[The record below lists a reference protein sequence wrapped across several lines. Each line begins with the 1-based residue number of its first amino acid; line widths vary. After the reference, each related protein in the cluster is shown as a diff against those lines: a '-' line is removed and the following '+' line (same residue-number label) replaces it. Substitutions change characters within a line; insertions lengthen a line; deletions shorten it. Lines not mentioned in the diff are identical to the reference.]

1 MPPDAGRAAEKVARQ
16 SYGKLIAFLTARSRD
31 VAAAEDALSEAL
43 ASALRVWPERGIPA
57 NPEAWLLVAARRNL
71 MQAARHRTVEANAQT
86 TISIAFEEAEERM
99 NEAGNAIFPDERLKL
114 LFACTHPAIDRSV
127 HTALMLQT
135 VLGIEAKTIARTFV
149 VSPEA
154 MSQRL
159 VRAKVKIRDAGI
171 PFAVPPRPTLPERLA
186 AVLSAIYA
194 AYGLGW
200 DGLDGEDEHPSLAG
214 EAIWLGRALLAV
226 LPDEPEAVGLLSL
239 MLHCEARRSARRDG
253 SGRYVPLD
261 EQDMAAWNAIMIAE
275 ADALLRK
282 AGGFDRFGPFQCQ
295 AAIQSVHAAR
305 RLSGTT
311 DWQALTTLYAA
322 LVMMKP
328 TLGARVSQ
336 AAVIGRALSAAAG
349 LEVLDRLDPR
359 DVASYQPYWAVR
371 AFLLTQA
378 GDDTAAADANMTAI
392 GLSDS
397 PAVRDFLAGRL
408 KGAQQGMSGHCIIP

>member
-1 MPPDAGRAAEKVARQ
+1 MPPDARRAAEKVARQ
-16 SYGKLIAFLTARSRD
+16 SYGKLIAFLAARSRD
-31 VAAAEDALSEAL
+31 VPAAEDALSEAL
-43 ASALRVWPERGIPA
+43 ASALRVWPERGVPG

-86 TISIAFEEAEERM
+86 TISVAFEEAKERM
-99 NEAGNAIFPDERLKL
+99 NAAGNAVFPDERLKL
-114 LFACTHPAIDRSV
+114 LFACTHPAIDSSV

-135 VLGIEAKTIARTFV
+135 VLGIEARTIARTFV
-149 VSPEA
+149 VSPET

-171 PFAVPPRPTLPERLA
+171 PFAVPPRPALPGRLA

-200 DGLDGEDEHPSLAG
+200 DGLDGEEERHSLAG
-214 EAIWLGRALLAV
+214 EAIWLGRALLTV
-226 LPDEPEAVGLLSL
+226 LPDEPEAIGLLSL
-239 MLHCEARRSARRDG
+239 MLHCEARRSTRRGD

-261 EQDMAAWNAIMIAE
+261 EQDTVAWNAIMMDE

-282 AGGFDRFGPFQCQ
+282 AGSFDRFGPFQCQ

-322 LVMMKP
+322 LVMTKP
-328 TLGARVSQ
+328 TLGAHVSQ
-336 AAVIGRALSAAAG
+336 AAVIGRAFSATAG
-349 LEVLDRLDPR
+349 LERLDKLDPR
-359 DVASYQPYWAVR
+359 DIASYQPYWAVR
-371 AFLLTQA
+371 AFLLTEA
-378 GDDTAAADANMTAI
+378 GDDTAAADAYMTAI

-397 PAVRDFLAGRL
+397 AAVRDFLAGRL
-408 KGAQQGMSGHCIIP
+408 RDARQAISS

>member
-16 SYGKLIAFLTARSRD
+16 SYGKLIAFLAARSRD
-31 VAAAEDALSEAL
+31 VPAAEDALSEAL
-43 ASALRVWPERGIPA
+43 ASALRVWPERGIPG
-57 NPEAWLLVAARRNL
+57 NPEGWLLVAARRNL
-71 MQAARHRTVEANAQT
+71 MQAARHRIVEANAQT
-86 TISIAFEEAEERM
+86 TISVAFEEAEERM
-99 NEAGNAIFPDERLKL
+99 NEAGSAVFPDERLKL
-114 LFACTHPAIDRSV
+114 LFACTHPAIDSFV

-135 VLGIEAKTIARTFV
+135 VLGIEAKTIARSFV

-171 PFAVPPRPTLPERLA
+171 PFAVPPRPALPGRLA

-200 DGLDGEDEHPSLAG
+200 DGLDGENERHSLAG
-214 EAIWLGRALLAV
+214 EAIWLGRALLTV
-226 LPDEPEAVGLLSL
+226 LPDEPEAIGLLSL
-239 MLHCEARRSARRDG
+239 MLHCEARRSARRDDH
-253 SGRYVPLD
+253 GRYVPLD
-261 EQDMAAWNAIMIAE
+261 EQDAAAWNAIMIAE

-311 DWQALTTLYAA
+311 DWQALMTLYAA

-328 TLGARVSQ
+328 MLGARVSQ

-349 LEVLDRLDPR
+349 LEQLDKLDPC
-359 DVASYQPYWAVR
+359 DIASYQPYWAVR

-378 GDDTAAADANMTAI
+378 GDDTAAADAYMTAI

-397 PAVRDFLAGRL
+397 PAVRDFLTGRL
-408 KGAQQGMSGHCIIP
+408 KDARQAI

>member
-1 MPPDAGRAAEKVARQ
+1 MPPDAGGVAEKVARH
-16 SYGKLIAFLTARSRD
+16 SYGKLIAFLAARSRD
-31 VAAAEDALSEAL
+31 VPAAEDALSEAL
-43 ASALRVWPERGIPA
+43 ASALRVWPERGVPD

-86 TISIAFEEAEERM
+86 TISVAFEEAEERM
-99 NEAGNAIFPDERLKL
+99 NAAGSAVFPDERLKL
-114 LFACTHPAIDRSV
+114 LFACTHPAIDSSV

-135 VLGIEAKTIARTFV
+135 VLGIEAKTVARSFV

-171 PFAVPPRPTLPERLA
+171 PFAVPPRPALPGRLA
-186 AVLSAIYA
+186 TVLSAIYA

-200 DGLDGEDEHPSLAG
+200 DGLDGEEMRHSLAG

-226 LPDEPEAVGLLSL
+226 LPNEPEAIGLLSL

-261 EQDMAAWNAIMIAE
+261 EQDTAGWNAIMIAE

-282 AGGFDRFGPFQCQ
+282 AGSFDRFGPFQCQ

-336 AAVIGRALSAAAG
+336 AAVIGRALSTTAG
-349 LEVLDRLDPR
+349 LERLDKLDRR
-359 DVASYQPYWAVR
+359 EITSYQPYWAVR

-378 GDDTAAADANMTAI
+378 GNHTAAADAYRTAI

-408 KGAQQGMSGHCIIP
+408 KEARQAIRG

>member
-1 MPPDAGRAAEKVARQ
+1 MPTDAGRAAEQVARQ
-16 SYGKLIAFLTARSRD
+16 SYGKLIAFLAARSRD
-31 VAAAEDALSEAL
+31 VPAAEDALSEAL
-43 ASALRVWPERGIPA
+43 ASALRVWPERGVPDK
-57 NPEAWLLVAARRNL
+57 PEAWLLVAARRNL
-71 MQAARHRTVEANAQT
+71 MQAARHRAVAANAQA
-86 TISIAFEEAEERM
+86 TITVAFEEAEERM
-99 NEAGNAIFPDERLKL
+99 NEAGNAVFPDERLKL
-114 LFACTHPAIDRSV
+114 LFACTHPAIDSSV

-135 VLGIEAKTIARTFV
+135 VLGIEAKTIARAFI

-171 PFAVPPRPTLPERLA
+171 PFAVPPRHALADRLA

-200 DGLDGEDEHPSLAG
+200 DGLDGEEEHHSLAG

-226 LPDEPEAVGLLSL
+226 LPNEPEAIGLLSL
-239 MLHCEARRSARRDG
+239 MLHCEARRSARRDCN
-253 SGRYVPLD
+253 GRYVPLD
-261 EQDMAAWNAIMIAE
+261 DQDTAGWNAIMIAE

-311 DWQALTTLYAA
+311 DWQALATLYAA
-322 LVMMKP
+322 LVTMKP
-328 TLGARVSQ
+328 TLGARVAQ
-336 AAVIGRALSAAAG
+336 AAVLGRALSAAAG
-349 LEVLDRLDPR
+349 LERLDRLDPR
-359 DVASYQPYWAVR
+359 DIAAYQPYWAVR
-371 AFLLTQA
+371 AFLLAGA
-378 GDDTAAADANMTAI
+378 GDETAAVDAYMTAI

-397 PAVRDFLAGRL
+397 PAVRDFLADRL
-408 KGAQQGMSGHCIIP
+408 REARQATPG